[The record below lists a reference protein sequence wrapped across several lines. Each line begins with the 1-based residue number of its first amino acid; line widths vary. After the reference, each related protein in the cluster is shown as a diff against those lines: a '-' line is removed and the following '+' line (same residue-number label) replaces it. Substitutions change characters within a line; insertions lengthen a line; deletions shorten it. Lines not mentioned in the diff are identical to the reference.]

1 MEKTAQGK
9 RFYPVLWGL
18 FYFFIFALLL
28 RGSFSYLDPDF
39 GWHLKVGEEIA
50 QTWSVPNVNH
60 YNYTFTGSWV
70 DHEWLSN
77 LAAYEIYSHFG
88 YIALSV
94 LFALLIVV
102 VLIILNI
109 WARRAYPESSPFLI
123 IFLQL
128 LGVVAASPHFGV
140 RMQESGLLFLVL
152 ILLVIFFYNKSRN
165 WRLLL
170 ILLPLMYLWACLHA
184 SFLIGFAILFFLVGV
199 KIFEKIIFPY
209 FKRDWLDYS
218 NIWKWREIAVFCA
231 AVFGAVAVTLVTP
244 YRLKLYSF
252 LAGYK
257 DNFYQ
262 AHIQEWLPQ
271 FYYPF
276 NYGQLLY
283 LALAAAAV
291 FFYIYYSQG
300 KKRYWRLDIGTL
312 GLAVVFIFLSFKSHR
327 HFPLMFVVTFI
338 FLVSTF
344 SSLFKIPRQAGDLR
358 QSSWLNNY
366 WLRGYILF
374 CLFLIAGLQLAATN
388 FTAVP
393 FSSFRSE
400 YPVGAVNFLRER
412 PEYDSINIF
421 NSYNWGGFLIWALP
435 RRQLFIDGRL
445 PQISYQ
451 GQTFLEEYF
460 DFFQKGAGI
469 PKKLEDYKIGLVLLP
484 VKDEEVYAKRW
495 EQILFGISNKNL
507 LSHNYLR
514 DYLNDSK
521 DWQPI
526 YYDRTA
532 IIYSRVE

>member
-1 MEKTAQGK
+1 MEKITQK
-9 RFYPVLWGL
+9 KWFFLILWGL
-18 FYFFIFALLL
+18 FYFFIFTLLL
-28 RGSFSYLDPDF
+28 RGSFSYLDPDL

-50 QTWSVPNVNH
+50 QTWSVPDTNH
-60 YNYTFTGSWV
+60 YNYTFTGNWV

-77 LAAYEIYSHFG
+77 LAVYEIYSHFG

-94 LFALLIVV
+94 LFALLIVA
-102 VLIILNI
+102 VLVILNI
-109 WARRAYPESSPFLI
+109 WARRVYPESSPYLI

-140 RMQESGLLFLVL
+140 RMQESGLLFLALTLL
-152 ILLVIFFYNKSRN
+152 IIFFYNKSRN
-165 WRLLL
+165 WRRLL
-170 ILLPLMYLWACLHA
+170 ILAPLMYLWACLHA
-184 SFLIGFAILFFLVGV
+184 SFLIGLAILFFLFGV
-199 KIFEKIIFPY
+199 KVLEKIISRY

-218 NIWKWREIAVFCA
+218 NIWNWREIAVFFA
-231 AVFGAVAVTLVTP
+231 TALGAVAATLFTP

-262 AHIQEWLPQ
+262 SHIQEWLPQ

-276 NYGQLLY
+276 NYSQLLY

-300 KKRYWRLDIGTL
+300 KKRHWRLDMWTL
-312 GLAVVFIFLSFKSHR
+312 GLATVFIFLSFKAHR
-327 HFPLMFVVTFI
+327 HFPLMFVATFI
-338 FLVSTF
+338 FLISIF
-344 SSLFKIPRQAGDLR
+344 SGLFKLPQQTGNPRQL
-358 QSSWLNNY
+358 SWSN
-366 WLRGYILF
+366 WLKGYVLV
-374 CLFLIAGLQLAATN
+374 CLFLVAGLQLLVVN

-393 FSSFRSE
+393 FSLFKRE
-400 YPVGAVNFLRER
+400 YPVGAARFLQEN
-412 PEYDSINIF
+412 PQYDSLKLF

-435 RRQLFIDGRL
+435 RRSLFIDGRL
-445 PQISYQ
+445 PQVSYQ

-460 DFFQKGAGI
+460 DFFQKEADI
-469 PKKLEDYKIGLVLLP
+469 SRKLDDYNIDLILLP

-495 EQILFGISNKNL
+495 EQFLFGISNKNL

-514 DYLNDSK
+514 DYLNSSG
-521 DWQPI
+521 DWQSL

-532 IIYSRVE
+532 IIYSRVK